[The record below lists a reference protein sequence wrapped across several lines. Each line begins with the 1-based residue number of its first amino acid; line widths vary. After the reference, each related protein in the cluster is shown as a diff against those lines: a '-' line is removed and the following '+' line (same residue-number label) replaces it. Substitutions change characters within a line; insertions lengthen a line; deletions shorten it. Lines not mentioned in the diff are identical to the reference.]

1 MVSTYAN
8 ESLIR
13 GNLEMLLRQKGAD
26 RLEVIVIDS
35 GSPQDERSVVE
46 SLQSGRDNIVY
57 VRTSRETLYAAWN
70 RALEM
75 STGTYFANVNVDDWI
90 RDDALE
96 VFAGAM
102 DRHSDCDLAYAN
114 WAMTDVPQGQP
125 ADRDPVSYHP
135 PYEPALPL
143 FYCYGGS
150 TQFSATFVIG
160 EPRWF
165 RRLVDGMW
173 RPRGALSSYP
183 GEGQVVARTA
193 VAGGLLPEPTRAYR
207 AAPMFRHENKP
218 TSSPSA
224 RTQTPLDCLYD
235 VDLDDAGSMAA
246 GWTALGNM
254 AVQTRVPW
262 QSGPLND
269 VESALGFYGLALAAS
284 PGYPEAL
291 HNRYALLLVAG
302 RVDEAEHS
310 LDHLTPA
317 DAARIR
323 GVGTA
328 LVHPRIEPAVRGPV
342 FEPDLV

>member
-13 GNLEMLLRQKGAD
+13 GSLEMLLRQKGAD
-26 RLEVIVIDS
+26 QLEIIVIDS

-46 SLQSGRDNIVY
+46 SVQSGRDNIVY

-125 ADRDPVSYHP
+125 TDRDPVSYHP
-135 PYEPALPL
+135 LYEPALPL

-150 TQFSATFVIG
+150 TQFWRRASLVSLGGFDASLTACGDLEVLCRLTLAKGKSLLVPQLLEGFFQNPQGISRSTDVSAREQAEVFT
-160 EPRWF
+160 R
-165 RRLVDGMW
+165 
-173 RPRGALSSYP
+173 
-183 GEGQVVARTA
+183 ART
-193 VAGGLLPEPTRAYR
+193 E
-207 AAPMFRHENKP
+207 
-218 TSSPSA
+218 
-224 RTQTPLDCLYD
+224 TPLNCLYD
-235 VDLDDAGSMAA
+235 VDVDDAGSMAA

-262 QSGPLND
+262 QRGPLND
-269 VESALGFYGLALAAS
+269 VESALGFYGHALAAS
-284 PGYPEAL
+284 PDYPEAL

-317 DAARIR
+317 GAARIR

-328 LVHPRIEPAVRGPV
+328 LAHPSIEPAVRGPV
-342 FEPDLV
+342 FEPGPV